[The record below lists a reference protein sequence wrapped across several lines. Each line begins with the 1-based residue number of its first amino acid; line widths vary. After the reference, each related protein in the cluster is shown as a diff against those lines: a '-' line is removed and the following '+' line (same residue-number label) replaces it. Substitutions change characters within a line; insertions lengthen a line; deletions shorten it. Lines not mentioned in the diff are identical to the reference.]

1 MTEGNI
7 MIKQADENDIPV
19 IEEILL
25 DAVNWLS
32 KSGMQNT
39 WNESNVK

>member
-1 MTEGNI
+1 
-7 MIKQADENDIPV
+7 MIKQADESDIPV

-32 KSGMQNT
+32 KSGMKI
-39 WNESNVK
+39 SRKLY

>member
-1 MTEGNI
+1 
-7 MIKQADENDIPV
+7 MIKQANESDVPT

-39 WNESNVK
+39 ERARILILMS